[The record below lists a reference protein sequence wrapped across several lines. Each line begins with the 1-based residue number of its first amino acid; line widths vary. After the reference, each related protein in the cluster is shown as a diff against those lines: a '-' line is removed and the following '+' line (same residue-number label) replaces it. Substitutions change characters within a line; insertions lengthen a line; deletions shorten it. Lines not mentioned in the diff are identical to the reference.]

1 MTVFVLL
8 LTTLPNKI
16 RKSQTVASAIGP
28 PFVKTHFMVIMGISI
43 YMIRKSIEEQNDE
56 D

>member
-8 LTTLPNKI
+8 LTTLPHKI
-16 RKSQTVASAIGP
+16 RKSQTVAPAIGP
-28 PFVKTHFMVIMGISI
+28 TFVKTHFYGDNGNI
-43 YMIRKSIEEQNDE
+43 YDRKSIEEQNDE